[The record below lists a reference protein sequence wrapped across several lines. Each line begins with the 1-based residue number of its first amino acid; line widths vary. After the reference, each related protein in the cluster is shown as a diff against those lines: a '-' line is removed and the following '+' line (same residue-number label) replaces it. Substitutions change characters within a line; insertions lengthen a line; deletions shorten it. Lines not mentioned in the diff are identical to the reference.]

1 MHEVATF
8 NKRILPL
15 HVELDVNNL
24 ICLWFVF
31 QISSALPWS
40 AAISVDR
47 LRHDCQSH
55 FNHSAASVT
64 LHSDEGS
71 WRPLKTMF
79 PRSSLCPY
87 NIFFWLLFSS
97 NKSFSFSL
105 PLHSFKSC
113 FITRHSFPASQFPN
127 QTHPSGGGLSF
138 SVSVTSG
145 EGKANLMTPHKQW
158 LLGPNRCRHYP
169 SSLSHSSLISHSV
182 IIFVLVCRCLTH
194 PAQRNS
200 ASGLHLFA
208 QLFLFFFFLF
218 LSLSSTHTIMYRD
231 SFFTLM
237 FCAFWS
243 FGYKVSS
250 VLLFLFNSF
259 MLCKFLLQ
267 IFGTVKLHHCFSI
280 LKGFAFLL
288 FLLDSYL
295 FIFSWFFADVF
306 MLLSISFVTTSLW
319 RVCSAT
325 LGTTGHKSESW
336 VRRW

>member
-208 QLFLFFFFLF
+208 QLFLSSFFCFSLFHPHIRLCTGIHFSPWCFALFDRLVTRLALFFFFFLIHSCF
-218 LSLSSTHTIMYRD
+218 A
-231 SFFTLM
+231 SF
-237 FCAFWS
+237 C
-243 FGYKVSS
+243 
-250 VLLFLFNSF
+250 
-259 MLCKFLLQ
+259 CKFLEL
-267 IFGTVKLHHCFSI
+267 
-280 LKGFAFLL
+280 
-288 FLLDSYL
+288 
-295 FIFSWFFADVF
+295 
-306 MLLSISFVTTSLW
+306 
-319 RVCSAT
+319 
-325 LGTTGHKSESW
+325 
-336 VRRW
+336 